1 MAGVYSPAFLYANPT
16 GVPVILPT
24 EQISRPHVETDENCS
39 LQKGMIPSPTAT
51 ALIKDSTRA
60 VRRIDG

>member
-1 MAGVYSPAFLYANPT
+1 MAGVYSPAFYMQIQS

-39 LQKGMIPSPTAT
+39 LQKG
-51 ALIKDSTRA
+51 
-60 VRRIDG
+60 